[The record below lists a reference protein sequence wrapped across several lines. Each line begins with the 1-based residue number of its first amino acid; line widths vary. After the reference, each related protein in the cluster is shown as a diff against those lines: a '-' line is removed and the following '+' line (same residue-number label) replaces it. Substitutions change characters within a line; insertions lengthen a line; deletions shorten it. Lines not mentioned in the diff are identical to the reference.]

1 MNNAE
6 TFPVDVEVERD
17 WLTAHKADARLS
29 WKELGAKVG
38 VPEGTLS
45 TFGTGSYAGN
55 NERVARSVF
64 RYRQMLD
71 SQAER
76 SVGIL
81 AEPGYFVTPT
91 SRRLHGLMVYA
102 QMGRITVGATGPG
115 TGKTMTMREYAA
127 SSSNVWIA
135 TMWESDKTLSA
146 MITKVL
152 GAIGDS
158 PKFGRRADLS
168 RQVADKI
175 RGRRG
180 LLVIDEAN
188 HLTSECLEEIRG
200 WHDVEGGPGVCLLGN
215 EELLMRIE
223 SGAKQH
229 AYGRLNSRIAQRL
242 IQNLP
247 EEGDVEAFCDAWGLP
262 DPGMRTLLARIAM
275 TPGTGGLRECRQI
288 VEQASMLA
296 ADDNR
301 PLTIADLKDAQ
312 STRATR
318 HIRTS

>member
-6 TFPVDVEVERD
+6 TFPVDVDQERD
-17 WLTAHKADARLS
+17 WLSAHKTATGLS
-29 WKELGAKVG
+29 WKELGIATG
-38 VPEGTLS
+38 VPNGTLS
-45 TFGTGSYAGN
+45 TFGTGNYAGDN
-55 NERVARSVF
+55 QRIARSVF

-81 AEPGYFVTPT
+81 SEPGYFETPT

-115 TGKTMTMREYAA
+115 TGKTMTMGEYAA

-152 GAIGDS
+152 RALGDS

-168 RQVADKI
+168 RQVSDKM

-188 HLTSECLEEIRG
+188 HLTSECLEEIRA
-200 WHDVEGGPGVCLLGN
+200 WHDVEGGPGVCLFGN

-229 AYGRLNSRIAQRL
+229 AYGRLNSRIAQRH

-247 EEGDVEAFCDAWGLP
+247 EAGDVEAFCDAWGLP
-262 DPGMRTLLARIAM
+262 DAGMRAMLTRIAL
-275 TPGTGGLRECRQI
+275 TPGAGGLRECRQI

-301 PLTIADLKDAQ
+301 PLTLADLKDAQ

-318 HIRTS
+318 HIRTA